1 MGKIDQSAGRYAT
14 IGRRRSTS
22 SRRAANS
29 RVRMTK
35 AQWTRWGRGMCE
47 GWSLEIGVAFRG
59 TVVRQERLNQLTT
72 WLAWVHAGC
81 LGEYF
86 DRATAMARV
95 EDTIEHK
102 KLVLEDWEV
111 YRGDQRAKDS
121 PLVRTSRLIFPRE

>member
-1 MGKIDQSAGRYAT
+1 
-14 IGRRRSTS
+14 
-22 SRRAANS
+22 
-29 RVRMTK
+29 MTK

-72 WLAWVHAGC
+72 WLAWVNAGY

-111 YRGDQRAKDS
+111 YRATKEQRTLRSCEPHA
-121 PLVRTSRLIFPRE
+121 